1 MPMQTSEY
9 WAQRFAQLEAVQ
21 HQDSV
26 AYYNRVA
33 RLMEKVQADVEK
45 DLNAWFARF
54 AVDNQISMSEAKKL
68 LNSKELK
75 EFKWTVED
83 YIEVAKK
90 ENLSPQWEKAL
101 ENASARYHISRLE
114 AIQLQVQQKAE
125 QLYGNYNDS
134 IDDHMKG
141 IYTEGYYHTAYEI
154 QKGVG
159 FGAKMVGIDE
169 KTLEKVV
176 TKPWAADGFNFSER
190 VWRSKSELI
199 DNLNTV
205 LVRSCV
211 MGQSLDKSVTQLV
224 ELTNAFGDDF
234 KKARSQAARL
244 IQTESA
250 YFGSLSRQDCFNAL
264 DVEEYEIV
272 ATLDS
277 RTSEICQDMDG
288 KHFAMSEYIAG
299 TTAPP
304 FHVNCRT
311 TTCPYFNDEY
321 SQDDMRAAR
330 GTDGKTYLVPANT
343 TYEDWRKGFAGES
356 ADPEKAGFT
365 TKPKIVANI
374 SIF

>member
-125 QLYGNYNDS
+125 QLYGNYSDS

-330 GTDGKTYLVPANT
+330 GTDGKTYLVPGDT

-356 ADPEKAGFT
+356 DFSK
-365 TKPKIVANI
+365 
-374 SIF
+374 S